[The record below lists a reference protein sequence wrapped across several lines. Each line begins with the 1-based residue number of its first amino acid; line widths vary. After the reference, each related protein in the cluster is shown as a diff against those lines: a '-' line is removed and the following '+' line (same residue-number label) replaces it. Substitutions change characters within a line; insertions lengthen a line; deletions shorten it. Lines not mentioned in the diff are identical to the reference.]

1 MLSFTLAML
10 CLVVALPDPALVDS
24 LTVLPGEKKGAGKSD
39 EPKIHAKT
47 PARVATNSM
56 VIRSSEQL
64 AKLRNTDADKAS
76 AELAKMFKVESI
88 DWKKQMV
95 VVVFGGQQR
104 TGGYSVEAK
113 SLETKDGK
121 LIVHWKL
128 NTPGPGSIVTQAI
141 TYPTLTIL
149 VDRFEGDVVFDPAP
163 PAGKK

>member
-1 MLSFTLAML
+1 MLACTLPTLA
-10 CLVVALPDPALVDS
+10 LVVALADPALVDS
-24 LTVLPGEKKGAGKSD
+24 LTVLAGEKKEAGKSE

-47 PARVATNSM
+47 RARIATNSM

-64 AKLRNTDADKAS
+64 AKLRNTDPDKAS

-88 DWKKQMV
+88 DWKKRMV
-95 VVVFGGQQR
+95 VVIFGGQQR
-104 TGGYSVEAK
+104 TGGNSVEAK

-128 NTPGPGSIVTQAI
+128 NAPGPGSIVTQAI

-149 VDRFEGDVVFDPAP
+149 VDLFEGDVVFDPP
-163 PAGKK
+163 PSAGKK

>member
-1 MLSFTLAML
+1 MIAFTLAML
-10 CLVVALPDPALVDS
+10 SLVVPLPDPALIDS
-24 LTVLPGEKKGAGKSD
+24 LTVLAGEKKETGKSD
-39 EPKIHAKT
+39 EPKIHAKA
-47 PARVATNSM
+47 PARIATNSM

-76 AELAKMFKVESI
+76 AELAKLLKVESI

-95 VVVFGGQQR
+95 VVISGGQQR
-104 TGGYSVEAK
+104 TGGYNVEAK
-113 SLETKDGK
+113 SLEIKNGK

-149 VDRFEGDVVFDPAP
+149 VDRFEGDVAFDPAP
-163 PAGKK
+163 PASKK